1 MSKPIYKNALRSK
14 RMIREAFFE
23 LIQKKDI
30 SQIKIKEIIELA
42 DISKGTFYA
51 HYQDIYA
58 VYEDIENENINNIV
72 EYLNELSSN
81 LVETDFSPFIDKIF
95 DYVEQNKTSYIKLFS
110 SSITFQFMDKL
121 QCVFVSC
128 MMSNKQLVSGFKSE
142 IVAKQFFDFIAVGTA
157 CLMRNYFL
165 NENAQ
170 PLEEVKKNL
179 NQCILYG
186 LNGIKL

>member
-58 VYEDIENENINNIV
+58 VYEDIENENIHNIV
-72 EYLNELSSN
+72 EYLNEFSSD
-81 LVETDFSPFIDKIF
+81 LVKTDFLPFIDKIF

-110 SSITFQFMDKL
+110 SSVTFQFMDKL
-121 QCVFVSC
+121 QGVFVSC
-128 MMSNKQLVSGFKSE
+128 MMSNKKLVSGFESE
-142 IVAKQFFDFIAVGTA
+142 IVAKQFFGFIAVGTA

-170 PLEEVKKNL
+170 PLEEVKRNL

-186 LNGIKL
+186 LNGIKS